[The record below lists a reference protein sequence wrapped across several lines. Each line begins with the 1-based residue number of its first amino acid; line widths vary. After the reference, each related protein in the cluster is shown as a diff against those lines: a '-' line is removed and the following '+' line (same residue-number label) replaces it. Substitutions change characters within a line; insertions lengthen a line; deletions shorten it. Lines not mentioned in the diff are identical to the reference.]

1 MRIERIVEKD
11 FERTKTQEVFGIDN
25 GLTFTVKVQD
35 LLERNE
41 KLTKIPSQALEIITC
56 RIEPVEIGDSWTHE
70 ASMEMENRLIGKTL
84 EERIQFSL
92 QNTIW
97 VDPLVEKEVLLG
109 MQAKIYLLD
118 VGRDLIQ
125 MEYAEKNIKL
135 VDNLRKLLHDVS
147 GHPLENN
154 DSQKSLPATM
164 LDYETS
170 YLQDDDYED
179 VYISA
184 VVNPR
189 LFFLQRAENC
199 KMIEKLEDK
208 IDATMKVK
216 KNDLDEDVY
225 PIDYICVAK
234 FSVGNRWY
242 RAEIVNINEKE
253 CEVFYVDHGNREWVN
268 KKM

>member
-11 FERTKTQEVFGIDN
+11 FERPKTQEVFGIDN

-184 VVNPR
+184 VVNPG

-234 FSVGNRWY
+234 FSVDNSWY